1 MIRSAVAVWR
11 GSPLIGEGQVSTS
24 SGVVCN
30 ALYAAGS
37 STGNE
42 PCTSP
47 SEMLAAAVASCMSL
61 MVVQEM
67 RREGMKPQLVK
78 TESALTLEEKKGQWD
93 ITEIDSNITVSMP
106 AASEKKVQHAAM
118 IAKGKCP
125 ISRALNVPSIKV
137 KARVQAVEAEPV
149 TA

>member
-1 MIRSAVAVWR
+1 MIRSAVAVWK
-11 GSPLIGEGQVSTS
+11 GSPMIGEGQVSTS
-24 SGVVCN
+24 SGVLSN

-67 RREGMKPQLVK
+67 HREGMKPQLVK
-78 TESALTLEEKKGQWD
+78 TESALTLEEKKGQWE
-93 ITEIDSNITVSMP
+93 ITGIDSNITVSLP
-106 AASEKKVQHAAM
+106 AVSEKKVQHAAT

-125 ISRALNVPSIKV
+125 ISRALNVPIKV
-137 KARVQAVEAEPV
+137 RAKVQTVEAEPV

>member
-1 MIRSAVAVWR
+1 MIRSAVAVWK

-24 SGVVCN
+24 SGVISN

-61 MVVQEM
+61 MVAQEM
-67 RREGMKPQLVK
+67 RREGMQPQLVK
-78 TESALTLEEKKGQWD
+78 TESTLTIEEKKGQWE
-93 ITEIDSNITVSMP
+93 ITEIDSNITVNLP
-106 AASEKKVQHAAM
+106 GGKREKVQHAAT
-118 IAKGKCP
+118 IAKSKCP
-125 ISRALNVPSIKV
+125 ISRALNVPLKV
-137 KARVQAVEAEPV
+137 KVKVQTVEAEAVP
-149 TA
+149 A